1 MAIKTKKAPQ
11 ANKTSKSRFNPISI
25 KFDKPLLIEHASQSS
40 VDLKRNAK
48 GTVEFSVKV
57 YGGNAVS
64 AAQEASKVFDSLNN
78 EYPS

>member
-1 MAIKTKKAPQ
+1 MAIKTKKATQ
-11 ANKTSKSRFNPISI
+11 AKKQAFNPISI